1 MSELV
6 SDQGKW
12 AQKIEQKEFNGGIEE
27 ILIERVLDRVEIF
40 IDDP

>member
-1 MSELV
+1 MSELI